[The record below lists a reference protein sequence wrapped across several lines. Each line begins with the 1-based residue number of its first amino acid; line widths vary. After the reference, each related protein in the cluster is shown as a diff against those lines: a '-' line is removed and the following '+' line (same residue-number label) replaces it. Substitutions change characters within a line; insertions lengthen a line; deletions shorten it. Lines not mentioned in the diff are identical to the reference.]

1 MSSPETTIL
10 LDIYE
15 KLGSIDAKMTEMT
28 KQHDEMAE
36 TVSDLKDFKARIG
49 AYIWLGGT
57 FVAGVCVLL
66 WNGLQ
71 YFSAEIRGAL
81 SRLFH

>member
-1 MSSPETTIL
+1 MSPPETTIL

-15 KLGSIDAKMTEMT
+15 KLGSVDAKLTEMT
-28 KQHDEMAE
+28 KQHDEMSKNVAE
-36 TVSDLKDFKARIG
+36 LQTFKARIG

-57 FVAGVCVLL
+57 IAAGACVLL

-81 SRLFH
+81 GRLFH